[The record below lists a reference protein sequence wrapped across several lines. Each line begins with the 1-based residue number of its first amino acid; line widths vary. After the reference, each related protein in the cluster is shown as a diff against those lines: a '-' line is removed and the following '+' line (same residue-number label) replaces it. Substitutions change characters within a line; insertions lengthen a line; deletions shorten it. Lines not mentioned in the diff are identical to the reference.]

1 MYAER
6 LEVWGESF
14 VLVVDEEGV
23 VFLGEEPASERYR
36 LAKSLEQPSWDEP
49 EKIQFYK
56 KSVYEYL
63 EGVSKSIDLPI
74 SSVGKGTDFQ
84 EKVWQGLLAIS
95 YSKTI
100 SYGELAES
108 IGCPSSVRAVA
119 TAVGKNPLLLIRPCH
134 RVIRST
140 GELGEYAGGCELKK
154 RLLELEKI

>member
-23 VFLGEEPASERYR
+23 VFLGEEPAFERYR

-63 EGVSKSIDLPI
+63 EGLSKSINLPI
-74 SSVGKGTDFQ
+74 SSARKGTDFQ
-84 EKVWQGLLAIS
+84 EKVWRGLLAIP
-95 YSKTI
+95 YGETI
-100 SYGELAES
+100 SYGELAERL
-108 IGCPSSVRAVA
+108 GCPSSVRAVA

-154 RLLELEKI
+154 RLLELEKS